1 VVLVTVHDE
10 DPEPPFTLVGLQVTV
25 SPVAG
30 LTDVVR
36 FTVPANPFWLVI
48 VTVNVPVELPDNGR
62 AAKW

>member
-10 DPEPPFTLVGLQVTV
+10 DPEPPVMLVGLQVTV

-36 FTVPANPFWLVI
+36 LTLPANPFWLVI
-48 VTVNVPVELPDNGR
+48 VAVNVSVELPDSGR